1 MRMARLTGILLSLG
15 LVIGTLPAHANN
27 GDQMVGV
34 NAIQWGLGG
43 AVVAAPQEAGTLFT
57 NPAGLAVLDI
67 EEVRFDLGFGVINP
81 NRSANNVTSDSDYYL
96 IPAGA
101 AAFRLNE
108 RMVLGV
114 GMAGLAGT
122 GVDIDDVFPT
132 IPGSQAVVTT
142 KQLFKLGP
150 GLGYQVNDQL
160 FLGAALHFDYQSLA
174 LYNANF
180 QLPQTGTFGFG
191 AGFGAVYKMNDK
203 LQFGL
208 NYTTKQNLE
217 ELDWN
222 TTSGSYS
229 MTIDAP
235 AHLSAGVAYKPADD
249 WQVELDVK
257 YIWFNDVFDRV
268 TLHTPTGPTILE
280 FGWDDRTVISLGV
293 QKKLG
298 GKNKLLMGYN
308 YGESPIDPEDV
319 DANLGSV
326 AISEHH
332 LAIGLQRQLTGRVL
346 STATYTR
353 VFENEVKSSSGS
365 GNSIEMDQNV
375 FHLQVSYAR

>member
-1 MRMARLTGILLSLG
+1 MSMSVTRRTEFLLALG
-15 LVIGTLPAHANN
+15 LVTGAFPTHANN

-43 AVVAAPQEAGTLFT
+43 AVVAAPQEAGTLFS

-81 NRSANNVTSDSDYYL
+81 NRSANNVDSDSDYYL

-101 AAFRLNE
+101 SAFRLNE

-122 GVDIDDVFPT
+122 GVDIGDAFPT

-142 KQLFKLGP
+142 KQFFKLGP

-160 FLGAALHFDYQSLA
+160 FLGAALHFNYQSLA
-174 LYNANF
+174 LYNANL
-180 QLPQTGTFGFG
+180 QLPQTGIFGYG
-191 AGFGAVYKMNDK
+191 AGFGAVYKVNNK

-208 NYTTKQNLE
+208 NYTTKQYMD

-222 TTSGSYS
+222 TTSGSYR

-235 AHLSAGVAYKPADD
+235 
-249 WQVELDVK
+249 
-257 YIWFNDVFDRV
+257 
-268 TLHTPTGPTILE
+268 PTCLP
-280 FGWDDRTVISLGV
+280 V
-293 QKKLG
+293 
-298 GKNKLLMGYN
+298 
-308 YGESPIDPEDV
+308 SPI
-319 DANLGSV
+319 NLPM
-326 AISEHH
+326 
-332 LAIGLQRQLTGRVL
+332 TGRL
-346 STATYTR
+346 
-353 VFENEVKSSSGS
+353 NW
-365 GNSIEMDQNV
+365 M
-375 FHLQVSYAR
+375 